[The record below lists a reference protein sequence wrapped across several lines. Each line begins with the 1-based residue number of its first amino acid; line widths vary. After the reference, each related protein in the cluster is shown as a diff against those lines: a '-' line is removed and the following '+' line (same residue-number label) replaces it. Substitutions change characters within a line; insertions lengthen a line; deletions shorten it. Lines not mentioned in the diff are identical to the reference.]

1 MRVKTTRFT
10 IELDTAIKPLLSND
24 GSEFVDVTELV
35 ERAVHE
41 AIYKKIHG
49 LVMEDDD
56 NNFEDAV
63 IDEVWER
70 TGVGVQTLGDLGE
83 INLKITAPSD
93 LEDPE

>member
-1 MRVKTTRFT
+1 MTKITRFT
-10 IELDTAIKPLLSND
+10 IEVDTAIKPLLSND

-41 AIYKKIHG
+41 AIYKKIHS
-49 LVMEDDD
+49 LVMEDDNSD
-56 NNFEDAV
+56 FEDAV

-70 TGVGVQTLGDLGE
+70 TSVGVQTLGELGE